1 MLWVK
6 RVGNEESALAKIAAF
21 AVSLISLAISYKF
34 FNFTGWELYAY
45 VGGALLFFVIAVI
58 IGAVFDI
65 GLLVAMLVS
74 SFITALIMGPI
85 LLDFS
90 LVMIIIAMIIGLL
103 MVIMKAYEGGELW

>member
-1 MLWVK
+1 VK

-103 MVIMKAYEGGELW
+103 MVIMKAYEEGELW

>member
-1 MLWVK
+1 VRRL
-6 RVGNEESALAKIAAF
+6 GNGESALAKIAAF

-34 FNFTGWELYAY
+34 FNFTGWEMYAY

-58 IGAVFDI
+58 IGAVFDT

-85 LLDFS
+85 LLSVS
-90 LVMIIIAMIIGLL
+90 LVMIIIAMIILLL
-103 MVIMKAYEGGELW
+103 MVGVKAYEEGELW